1 MKRLPLILFAGSALL
16 ALSSVPV
23 AQAVNTTPVDQ
34 DTFAEFSPGEFDN
47 VSLTSVRHLE
57 LAPAMTNSADVTD
70 PVIWAAVQ
78 DAQGNMFFGTGNQ
91 GKVYKLTPKGE
102 LSVFFAPNEVM
113 VHALALDG
121 KGRLYAATSPN
132 GRVYRL
138 EADGRAEVFC
148 APGETYLWA
157 MTFGKDGA
165 LYLATGNHG
174 KILRVLPN
182 NSTPAQAA
190 TYLETGET
198 HINALAWNRDGN
210 LLAGK

>member
-1 MKRLPLILFAGSALL
+1 M
-16 ALSSVPV
+16 
-23 AQAVNTTPVDQ
+23 
-34 DTFAEFSPGEFDN
+34 
-47 VSLTSVRHLE
+47 
-57 LAPAMTNSADVTD
+57 
-70 PVIWAAVQ
+70 Q
-78 DAQGNMFFGTGNQ
+78 DAQGNVFFGTGNQ

-148 APGETYLWA
+148 APGETYIWA

-174 KILRVLPN
+174 KILRVAPT
-182 NSTPAQAA
+182 NSTPAQADN
-190 TYLETGET
+190 LPR
-198 HINALAWNRDGN
+198 NRGN
-210 LLAGK
+210 PHQRAGVDPGREPAGRHQPARLSLPH